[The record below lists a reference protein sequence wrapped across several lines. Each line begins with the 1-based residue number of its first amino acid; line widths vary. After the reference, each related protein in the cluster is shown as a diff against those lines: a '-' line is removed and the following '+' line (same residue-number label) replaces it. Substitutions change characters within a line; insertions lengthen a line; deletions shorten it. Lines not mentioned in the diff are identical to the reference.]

1 MRLAARCLLATLYA
15 ACFLRA
21 SAFTG
26 AVLHQVSLRSVKQST
41 SVAQCTHSTQRHRK
55 WQATADDLSESAD
68 TQKPSLAARAVQRVL
83 GKSVHDKDISQ
94 LALPAL
100 MSLLVDPVLSLVD
113 TFYTGKL
120 GPTSIAS
127 LGPCTSIFHFCF
139 NTFRALTHSTTRYEQ
154 LHSHVINQYNSLI
167 RKRWLIWLNMCLQL
181 MLCASV
187 VSPATGPVLI
197 LYKALAYIHLQLLVC
212 VLFHLLIV

>member
-1 MRLAARCLLATLYA
+1 MRLAAGCLLASLHA
-15 ACFLRA
+15 ACILRTN
-21 SAFTG
+21 AFTSG
-26 AVLHQVSLRSVKQST
+26 AALHHQVSFRSLTRTRLHQS
-41 SVAQCTHSTQRHRK
+41 SCLSHERCKRL
-55 WQATADDLSESAD
+55 QAVVDSLSEDAAA
-68 TQKPSLAARAVQRVL
+68 QKPSFAARAVQRVL

-139 NTFRALTHSTTRYEQ
+139 NTFRALTHSTTRYK
-154 LHSHVINQYNSLI
+154 HIIIISL
-167 RKRWLIWLNMCLQL
+167 
-181 MLCASV
+181 
-187 VSPATGPVLI
+187 
-197 LYKALAYIHLQLLVC
+197 
-212 VLFHLLIV
+212 

>member
-1 MRLAARCLLATLYA
+1 VLKLFALALSDFFALMRLAAGCLLATLQA
-15 ACFLRA
+15 ACFLRVN
-21 SAFTG
+21 AFTG
-26 AVLHQVSLRSVKQST
+26 APLHQISLRSVKQFT
-41 SVAQCTHSTQRHRK
+41 SVVHLHRSISLSRERCALHTQKQRR
-55 WQATADDLSESAD
+55 WQAAADGLSEDAVP
-68 TQKPSLAARAVQRVL
+68 QKPSLAARAVQRVL

-139 NTFRALTHSTTRYEQ
+139 NTFRALTHSTTR
-154 LHSHVINQYNSLI
+154 
-167 RKRWLIWLNMCLQL
+167 
-181 MLCASV
+181 
-187 VSPATGPVLI
+187 
-197 LYKALAYIHLQLLVC
+197 
-212 VLFHLLIV
+212 

>member
-1 MRLAARCLLATLYA
+1 MILKQEFNFCALALSGSVCFMRLAAGCLLATLHA
-15 ACFLRA
+15 ACYLRA
-21 SAFTG
+21 SAFAG

-41 SVAQCTHSTQRHRK
+41 SVAQCTHSTQKHSR
-55 WQATADDLSESAD
+55 WQATADGLSEGAD

-139 NTFRALTHSTTRYEQ
+139 NTFRALTHSTTRYE
-154 LHSHVINQYNSLI
+154 HMHCYVVNQSSSLV
-167 RKRWLIWLNMCLQL
+167 RQRWFMWLNMCLQL
-181 MLCASV
+181 MLCV
-187 VSPATGPVLI
+187 MFR
-197 LYKALAYIHLQLLVC
+197 LLV
-212 VLFHLLIV
+212 V